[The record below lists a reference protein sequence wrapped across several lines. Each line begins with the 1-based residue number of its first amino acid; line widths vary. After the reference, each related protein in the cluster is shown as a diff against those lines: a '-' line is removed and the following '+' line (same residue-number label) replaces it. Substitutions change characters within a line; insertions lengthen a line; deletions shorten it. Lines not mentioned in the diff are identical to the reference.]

1 MEDPVASVSVD
12 PVLNDDPSV
21 LEEKMASDSVV
32 ELTVVSDSVV
42 ELNVV
47 VSGSVVCSGVVVS
60 VTLSDSVV
68 VSTRTAIIV
77 TDKSSLISFQR
88 RKQIK
93 SVNRGLI

>member
-1 MEDPVASVSVD
+1 MLDEKNSVEASVEDPVASVSVD

-42 ELNVV
+42 ELT
-47 VSGSVVCSGVVVS
+47 

-68 VSTRTAIIV
+68 VSTCTAIIV

-88 RKQIK
+88 RKQIE